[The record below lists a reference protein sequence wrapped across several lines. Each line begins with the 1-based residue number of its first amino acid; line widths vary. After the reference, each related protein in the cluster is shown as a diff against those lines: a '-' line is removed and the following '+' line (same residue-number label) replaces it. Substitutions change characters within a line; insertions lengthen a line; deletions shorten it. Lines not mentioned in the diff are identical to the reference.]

1 MKIAINKEHIAL
13 ILLITMIFGGCATP
27 LSKPTVA
34 EQWASTANVSRE
46 DIIKLSYCY
55 YAKIWSWTKE
65 PLFIKGVFM
74 MTREVILL
82 YPGRDTKDISKERE
96 LMFEMEIK
104 EIERVAFLSQF
115 FFRNIQ
121 QLQLKY
127 GDHVILI
134 ELRTNNDYPNK
145 VGSDFVYDYLLIRG
159 VRPFESERRIDHY
172 ANSGIHPLVI
182 CLSPII
188 CFTGP

>member
-1 MKIAINKEHIAL
+1 MKIGIKKEHIVL
-13 ILLITMIFGGCATP
+13 FLLITMIFGGCATP

-34 EQWASTANVSRE
+34 AQWASIASVSKE
-46 DIIKLSYCY
+46 DIVQLSYCY

-65 PLFIKGVFM
+65 PLVIKGVFL

-82 YPGRDTKDISKERE
+82 YPERDAKDISKERE
-96 LMFEMEIK
+96 LMVEMEIK
-104 EIERVAFLSQF
+104 EIERAVFLSQF

-134 ELRTNNDYPNK
+134 ELRTNYDHPDK
-145 VGSDFVYDYLLIRG
+145 VRSDFVYDYLLIRG
-159 VRPFESERRIDHY
+159 VRPFESERKIIHY
-172 ANSGIHPLVI
+172 ATPEPHPVVI
-182 CLSPII
+182 CLAPII